1 MRWCACCQTLSSMN
15 VCHIINPAN
24 LNNTFIIRF
33 LKSEL
38 NPAERSIEAGS
49 VCSGQSYWSGKN
61 LFLVSVTGKNPPPAE
76 YIWCFICE
84 QTDARNSFF
93 NMVHF
98 PFDGFS
104 CIIKLA
110 SHAEHWTAFR
120 DTFLKRKLSRSLFGA
135 QECLFISISDDWSN
149 NLLDNQRDIL
159 QLLKNSELFLAVHF
173 LTCHH
178 DTHLFLFRFIMV
190 ATEQQRGSLRKEYL
204 NAVSNS
210 MCPFFMWV
218 TELFYSKKAWCIFIA
233 IMPMQQLHMQ
243 TEALVYL
250 KIWNTENPFYFQ
262 FICRSESWHITSLHI
277 PWDYLKRHIKHI

>member
-1 MRWCACCQTLSSMN
+1 MY
-15 VCHIINPAN
+15 
-24 LNNTFIIRF
+24 
-33 LKSEL
+33 EL

-49 VCSGQSYWSGKN
+49 VCSGQSYWSVKN

-98 PFDGFS
+98 PFDGCS

-120 DTFLKRKLSRSLFGA
+120 DTFLKRKLSRSVHGA

-159 QLLKNSELFLAVHF
+159 QLLKNAELFLAVHF

-178 DTHLFLFRFIMV
+178 DAHLFLFRFIIV
-190 ATEQQRGSLRKEYL
+190 ATEQQHGSLRKEYL

-210 MCPFFMWV
+210 MSFLHVSYWTFLQQEGLMY
-218 TELFYSKKAWCIFIA
+218 FYSNNADAATPHADWGSCLPQNMKYWESILLPIYLQIRKLTYYKSSHSLGLFKKA
-233 IMPMQQLHMQ
+233 
-243 TEALVYL
+243 Y
-250 KIWNTENPFYFQ
+250 
-262 FICRSESWHITSLHI
+262 
-277 PWDYLKRHIKHI
+277 